1 MSNSAP
7 QDKKPQNNKLSF
19 LSMIQSVV
27 AAIFGI
33 QSEKNRQEDFKK
45 GDASQFIVMG
55 IVAVVIL
62 LIVMMF
68 IVSSVLES
76 AGR

>member
-1 MSNSAP
+1 MSNDAP
-7 QDKKPQNNKLSF
+7 EKNDKKLSF

-27 AAIFGI
+27 AAIFGN

-45 GDASQFIVMG
+45 GDAGQFIVMG

-62 LIVMMF
+62 LITMIL
-68 IVSSVLES
+68 IVNSVLDS